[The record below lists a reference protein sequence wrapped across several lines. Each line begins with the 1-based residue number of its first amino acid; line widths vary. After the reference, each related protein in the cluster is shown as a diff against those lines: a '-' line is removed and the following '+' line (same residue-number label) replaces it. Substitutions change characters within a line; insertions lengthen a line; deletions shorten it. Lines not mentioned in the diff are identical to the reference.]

1 MIPAEQRLRNNR
13 DFRAVYAKGRSR
25 VGPLAVLYVW
35 KRPADAPAP
44 TSGRRI
50 GFVVS
55 KKQGGAI
62 ERNRIK
68 RRMRE
73 AVRLRLSD
81 LKDGPYDLIFV
92 ARSGLKTAEW
102 PQIQAALAE
111 LLRQSG
117 MLANKPA
124 VAERAAPNETANAR
138 DNRDRENGLTE
149 NARQWNQQ
157 AKRRRRN
164 RNSRRNVRNFG

>member
-1 MIPAEQRLRNNR
+1 MIPAQQRLRNNR
-13 DFRAVYAKGRSR
+13 DFRLVYAKGRSR

-35 KRPADAPAP
+35 KRPADSHAPHP
-44 TSGRRI
+44 GRRI

-73 AVRLRLSD
+73 AIRLRLD
-81 LKDGPYDLIFV
+81 ELKDGPYDLIFV
-92 ARSGLKTAEW
+92 ARSGMKTAEW
-102 PQIQAALAE
+102 AQIQAAMAE

-117 MLANKPA
+117 MFAAKETPRKD
-124 VAERAAPNETANAR
+124 AETQTAQK
-138 DNRDRENGLTE
+138 EI
-149 NARQWNQQ
+149 
-157 AKRRRRN
+157 
-164 RNSRRNVRNFG
+164 

>member
-1 MIPAEQRLRNNR
+1 MSLAQQRLRNNR
-13 DFRAVYAKGRSR
+13 DFRTAYAKGRSR

-35 KRPADAPAP
+35 KRPAAIPSP
-44 TSGRRI
+44 TTGRRI

-55 KKQGGAI
+55 KKQGNAV

-68 RRMRE
+68 RRLRE
-73 AVRLRLSD
+73 AARLRLPD
-81 LKDGPYDLIFV
+81 LKEGPYDLIFV

-117 MLANKPA
+117 MLA
-124 VAERAAPNETANAR
+124 ETV
-138 DNRDRENGLTE
+138 G
-149 NARQWNQQ
+149 
-157 AKRRRRN
+157 
-164 RNSRRNVRNFG
+164 

>member
-1 MIPAEQRLRNNR
+1 MSLAEQRLRNNR
-13 DFRAVYAKGRSR
+13 DFRTAYAKGRSR

-35 KRPADAPAP
+35 KRPAALPSPAI
-44 TSGRRI
+44 TGRRI

-55 KKQGGAI
+55 KKQGNAV

-73 AVRLRLSD
+73 AVRLRLPS
-81 LKDGPYDLIFV
+81 LKEGPYDLIFV

-102 PQIQAALAE
+102 PQIQTALAE

-117 MLANKPA
+117 MLVEA
-124 VAERAAPNETANAR
+124 V
-138 DNRDRENGLTE
+138 G
-149 NARQWNQQ
+149 
-157 AKRRRRN
+157 
-164 RNSRRNVRNFG
+164 

>member
-35 KRPADAPAP
+35 KRPADSPAP

-73 AVRLRLSD
+73 AVRLRLGD

-102 PQIQAALAE
+102 PQLQAALAE
-111 LLRQSG
+111 LLRQGG

-124 VAERAAPNETANAR
+124 AIAERAAPNATGNNGNSG
-138 DNRDRENGLTE
+138 DNEHGTSGTNRPNDTGETE
-149 NARQWNQQ
+149 NRA
-157 AKRRRRN
+157 
-164 RNSRRNVRNFG
+164 GT

>member
-1 MIPAEQRLRNNR
+1 MTPAEQRLRNNR

-35 KRPADAPAP
+35 KRPADIPSP
-44 TSGRRI
+44 TPGRRI

-55 KKQGGAI
+55 KKQGGAV

-73 AVRLRLSD
+73 AVRLRLPE

-102 PQIQAALAE
+102 PQIQAALGE

-117 MLANKPA
+117 MFAPVDAPPDNAGKP
-124 VAERAAPNETANAR
+124 
-138 DNRDRENGLTE
+138 D
-149 NARQWNQQ
+149 
-157 AKRRRRN
+157 
-164 RNSRRNVRNFG
+164 

>member
-1 MIPAEQRLRNNR
+1 MTPAEQRLRNNR

-35 KRPADAPAP
+35 KRPDTVPSP
-44 TSGRRI
+44 TPGRRI

-55 KKQGGAI
+55 KKQGGAV

-73 AVRLRLSD
+73 AVRLRLPE

-92 ARSGLKTAEW
+92 ARSGLKTTDW

-117 MLANKPA
+117 MFALTDNTQKN
-124 VAERAAPNETANAR
+124 AEAPNLPHAKPQS
-138 DNRDRENGLTE
+138 REE
-149 NARQWNQQ
+149 A
-157 AKRRRRN
+157 
-164 RNSRRNVRNFG
+164 